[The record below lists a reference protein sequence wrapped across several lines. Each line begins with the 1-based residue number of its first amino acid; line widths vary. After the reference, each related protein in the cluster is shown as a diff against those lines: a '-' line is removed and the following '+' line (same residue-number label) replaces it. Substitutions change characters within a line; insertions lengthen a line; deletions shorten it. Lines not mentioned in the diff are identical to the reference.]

1 MKYYLGIDGGGTKT
15 KIMIINDLKEVL
27 YEKVGGPSSVDTVTS
42 DVTFNNIK
50 NLIDSFRNDSPNLYF
65 SGLFAGLGGIVFNE
79 QKKDLIKLFKTLPGI
94 NNDTK
99 IVVENDMYNA
109 LYSGLLFDE
118 GIGLIVGT
126 GMVSFGKKGNKTHKC
141 AGWGFK
147 EGELGSGYAL
157 GKQAISYMIRC
168 FDNRLEKDDFAK
180 EVASKLN
187 LYKSEDIITIMDDI
201 YLNRTLI
208 ASLAPI
214 VTKYANNNHPY
225 ALKIIEEH
233 TDEIKLA
240 VEGVYNTLNLKK
252 PTIVIV
258 GGLGNADGA
267 FKTMLHLKLKEI
279 DPYLK
284 IIKPI
289 VDPALAGALYIKNL
303 K

>member
-15 KIMIINDLKEVL
+15 KIIIIDETKEIL
-27 YEKVGGPSSVDTVTS
+27 YEKVGGPSSVDTVTT

-50 NLIDSFRNDSPNLYF
+50 DLIVPFLKTNPNLYF
-65 SGLFAGLGGIVFNE
+65 NGLFVGLGGIVFE
-79 QKKDLIKLFKTLPGI
+79 KQKSDLIKLFKTLPGI
-94 NNDTK
+94 NHNTN
-99 IVVENDMYNA
+99 IIVENDMYNA

-126 GMVSFGKKGNKTHKC
+126 GMVAFGKKGNKTHKC

-157 GKQAISYMIRC
+157 GKHAISYMIRC
-168 FDNRLEKDDFAK
+168 FDNRLDKDDFAK
-180 EVASKLN
+180 EIASKLN
-187 LYKSEDIITIMDDI
+187 LLKKEDIITIMDEI

-214 VTKYANNNHPY
+214 VVKYANKNHNY
-225 ALKIIEEH
+225 ALKIVNLQ

-240 VEGVYNTLNLKK
+240 VRGVYNSLNLKK

-258 GGLGNADGA
+258 GGLGNSKGI
-267 FKTMLHLKLKEI
+267 FKDMLHQKLKEI
-279 DPYLK
+279 DPEIN

-289 VDPALAGALYIKNL
+289 VDPALAGALYIKDL